1 MGKAQMEGGKM
12 SKNYHGLDN
21 HNKWIRKGY
30 PCPYCMKGSKPVHE
44 SLLSLTDKQIEQEID
59 NIKNGN
65 I

>member
-1 MGKAQMEGGKM
+1 M
-12 SKNYHGLDN
+12 SRLYHGINN
-21 HNKWIRKGY
+21 HNRHIRKGKR
-30 PCPYCMKGSKPVHE
+30 CPYCTKGSKPVHE